1 MYVTVC
7 GQELVSISTWIH
19 QVQSHISTIGGNIVM
34 FQRYLTLFLQLAVT
48 NHPLDYCFSVEFR
61 L

>member
-1 MYVTVC
+1 MHVTVY

-19 QVQSHISTIGGNIVM
+19 QVQSHISAIGDIIVM

-48 NHPLDYCFSVEFR
+48 NHPLVCCFSVEFW